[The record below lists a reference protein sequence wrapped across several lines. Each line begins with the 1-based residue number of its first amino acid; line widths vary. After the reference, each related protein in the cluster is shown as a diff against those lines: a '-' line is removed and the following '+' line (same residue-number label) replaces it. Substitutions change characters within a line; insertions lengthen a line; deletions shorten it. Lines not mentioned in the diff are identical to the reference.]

1 MDSNYTAK
9 LVYSGEGAAVSFDHS
24 VSYFDFAN
32 SIRDRFPVLGR
43 GIVKLRYTVF
53 PDVVSYRLENE
64 DDMKMMFRVLAR
76 YSSDFVDVDVCS
88 FDVSASGSESVLSN
102 NVSEESSILFDENDY
117 LGCYKPEEEKSGTL
131 TLRCSGML

>member
-24 VSYFDFAN
+24 VSYIDFSN
-32 SIRDRFPVLGR
+32 SVRDRFPVLGKS
-43 GIVKLRYTVF
+43 IVNMRYTVF

-102 NVSEESSILFDENDY
+102 NVSED
-117 LGCYKPEEEKSGTL
+117 
-131 TLRCSGML
+131 